1 MTKSATS
8 YIEEH
13 EEAEAVR
20 LIKAQFKEMTKRAE
34 LPRPCGSK
42 IAVKIYVRPEEIGDT
57 GLILPDSVR
66 AGDKWTNCVGLVCG
80 MGQDAY
86 SGKDQFGNERFPTG
100 PWCKIGDW
108 VVFPRYE
115 SQVFSWR
122 GVAMMTIYDDAVQMV
137 VDDPSEVLAGH
148 KV

>member
-1 MTKSATS
+1 MPA
-8 YIEEH
+8 
-13 EEAEAVR
+13 AEAKVR
-20 LIKAQFKEMTKRAE
+20 APLGQVDAAGSFVSFGQVASGKRVTDLA
-34 LPRPCGSK
+34 
-42 IAVKIYVRPEEIGDT
+42 IVDDGDR
-57 GLILPDSVR
+57 SVR
-66 AGDKWTNCVGLVCG
+66 AGEAGVQVTW
-80 MGQDAY
+80 MDA
-86 SGKDQFGNERFPTG
+86 
-100 PWCKIGDW
+100 KIGDW